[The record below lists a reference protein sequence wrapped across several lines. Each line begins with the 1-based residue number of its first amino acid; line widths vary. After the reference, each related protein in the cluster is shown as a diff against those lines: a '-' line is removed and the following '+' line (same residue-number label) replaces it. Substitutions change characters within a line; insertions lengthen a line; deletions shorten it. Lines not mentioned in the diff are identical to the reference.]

1 MGASEIETQKSQGL
15 ATFMEAKNQE
25 IEFTMAD
32 KLLNEI
38 RRLKQNLT
46 KEQMQSMNIS
56 DSLMNMVEKEE
67 RLTIRQS
74 LANRKK

>member
-46 KEQMQSMNIS
+46 KEQMQSMN
-56 DSLMNMVEKEE
+56 MVEKEE
-67 RLTIRQS
+67 HLTIRQS

>member
-46 KEQMQSMNIS
+46 KEQMQSMN
-56 DSLMNMVEKEE
+56 MVEKEE

>member
-38 RRLKQNLT
+38 RRLEQNLT
-46 KEQMQSMNIS
+46 KEQMQSMN
-56 DSLMNMVEKEE
+56 MVCF
-67 RLTIRQS
+67 I
-74 LANRKK
+74 LAQR

>member
-1 MGASEIETQKSQGL
+1 
-15 ATFMEAKNQE
+15 MEAKNQE

-46 KEQMQSMNIS
+46 REQMQS
-56 DSLMNMVEKEE
+56 MNMVEKEE

>member
-1 MGASEIETQKSQGL
+1 MGASEIETQKSHGL

-46 KEQMQSMNIS
+46 KEQMQT
-56 DSLMNMVEKEE
+56 MNMVEKEE
-67 RLTIRQS
+67 HLTIRQS
-74 LANRKK
+74 LDTNRKK